1 MVEIVRFAPQEFIDN
16 PYVKQL
22 KVEHGLSYDALFAVW
37 TLFKAQ
43 QNELQQHMPII
54 KETT

>member
-16 PYVKQL
+16 PYVKQM
-22 KVEHGLSYDALFAVW
+22 KAEHGLSYDTLYATWL
-37 TLFKAQ
+37 LFKAQ
-43 QNELQQHMPII
+43 QDVLQQYIPPI